1 MRAQRV
7 GGELVLVGGQ
17 QPIGTD
23 TGRSATNS
31 KSSGCPVTEHEGG
44 YRIDNV
50 RMREAGQPPDREI
63 GMLARL
69 DRADLVVPAEQPGAA
84 ERGFQHVPDG
94 DRGRAP
100 TTGPAAALPRLCYQ
114 QSGLVALMDATV
126 VLARRGSTGSCWLNS
141 SPASSAQCG
150 SRAS

>member
-1 MRAQRV
+1 VVRAYAWRMTVERLLRILISAIRKQDFFKRLGAHQLPMRAQRV

-63 GMLARL
+63 GLLARL

-84 ERGFQHVPDG
+84 ERGFPA
-94 DRGRAP
+94 RPGR
-100 TTGPAAALPRLCYQ
+100 
-114 QSGLVALMDATV
+114 
-126 VLARRGSTGSCWLNS
+126 
-141 SPASSAQCG
+141 
-150 SRAS
+150 